1 MKRLFALGLAVAM
14 LLVSATGCGKKAEK
28 KKAAV
33 SSNTM
38 LQAGDTNLTWAEVKA
53 KMPKDLGKKIVFYNW
68 NEANSMPGAEK
79 AMENF
84 TKETGIEIEWKT
96 AAYRDYSTELAAM
109 ITTNNSPD
117 IVRLRCQDPAV
128 MPYLTPLTDYG
139 YDFTDQ
145 AWDHNAMYHY
155 MFNNKPYAAV
165 LKNTPYFQP
174 SVMYYNRDL
183 VGRFNMEDPYKL
195 WKAGQWTYDKLA
207 TMCVKFAKTAGSQYT
222 AITTINAGYT
232 NTIGASFTKYN
243 PEKNKFESGM
253 DSKDLLT
260 AWQWTAQLK
269 AKGVIAEKDIDY
281 DGFDNGLI
289 LFYTDSLIAAR
300 TTHFY
305 AKPVKAQGN
314 LGVVPLPSI
323 TGVEYK
329 VNLSENEAYAIPQ
342 GAKNPKAVPYFLRYW
357 LSAENYDMNKFYCDA
372 QAKEV
377 ADYLKTQKYT
387 MNADAWINKEVHGAN
402 SIEIGMALRN
412 SDPAQVKTV
421 IDSYKPVIDTFVQ
434 MSNEKIA
441 EMN

>member
-33 SSNTM
+33 TSNTK

-53 KMPKDLGKKIVFYNW
+53 KMPKDLGKEIVFYNW
-68 NEANSMPGAEK
+68 NEASSMPGAEK
-79 AMENF
+79 AIENF
-84 TKETGIEIEWKT
+84 TKETGISVKWET
-96 AAYRDYSTELAAM
+96 AQYEEYSTELAAM

-128 MPYLTPLTDYG
+128 MPYLTPITDYG

-145 AWDHNAMYHY
+145 AWDLDAMYFY

-165 LKNTPYFQP
+165 MKDTPYFQP
-174 SVMYYNRDL
+174 SVMYYNRSL
-183 VGRFNMEDPYKL
+183 LSKAELEDPYTL
-195 WKAGQWTYDKLA
+195 WKAGEWTYDKFSQ
-207 TMCVKFAKTAGSQYT
+207 MCNKFSKKAGSQYT
-222 AITTINAGYT
+222 AFTTLSAGYV
-232 NTIGASFTKYN
+232 NTMGVSFSRYN
-243 PEKNKFESGM
+243 PEKNKFESNM
-253 DSKDLLT
+253 ASKDLL
-260 AWQWTAQLK
+260 ASWQWVSQLN
-269 AKGVIAEKDIDY
+269 AKGVISERDIDR

-305 AKPVKAQGN
+305 CKPVKAQGN

-323 TGVEYK
+323 AGRDYL

-357 LSAENYDMNKFYCDA
+357 LSSENYDMTKFYCDA

-377 ADYLKTQKYT
+377 ADYLKTQPYT
-387 MNADAWINKEVHGAN
+387 MDADAWMNKDIHGAGN
-402 SIEIGMALRN
+402 IEIEMALRN

-421 IDSYKPVIDTFVQ
+421 IDSYKPVVDTYVS
-434 MSNEKIA
+434 MANEKIA

>member
-33 SSNTM
+33 TTNTK

-53 KMPKDLGKKIVFYNW
+53 KMPKDLGKEIVFYNW
-68 NEANSMPGAEK
+68 NEASSMPGAEK
-79 AMENF
+79 AIENF
-84 TKETGIEIEWKT
+84 TKETGISVKWKT
-96 AAYRDYSTELAAM
+96 ASYSEYSTELAAM

-128 MPYLTPLTDYG
+128 IPYLTPISDYG

-145 AWDHNAMYHY
+145 AWDHDAMYFY

-165 LKNTPYFQP
+165 LKDTPYFQP
-174 SVMYYNRDL
+174 SVIYYNRDL
-183 VGRFNMEDPYKL
+183 VTRFNMEDPYTL
-195 WKAGQWTYDKLA
+195 WKAGEWTYDKFA
-207 TMCVKFAKTAGSQYT
+207 QMCVKFSKTVGSQYT
-222 AITTINAGYT
+222 AITTINAGYNYT
-232 NTIGASFTKYN
+232 MGVAFSRYN
-243 PEKNKFESGM
+243 PEKNKFESNM

-260 AWQWTAQLK
+260 AWQWTSQLN
-269 AKGVIAEKDIDY
+269 AKNVISETQIDY

-305 AKPVKAQGN
+305 CKPLKAQGN

-323 TGVEYK
+323 AGRDYL

-357 LSAENYDMNKFYCDA
+357 LSSENYDMSKFYCDA

-377 ADYLKTQKYT
+377 ADYLKTQDYT
-387 MNADAWINKEVHGAN
+387 MNCDAWMNKEVHGA
-402 SIEIGMALRN
+402 SHIEIGMALRN

-421 IDSYKPVIDTFVQ
+421 IDSYKPVIDTYVE
-434 MSNEKIA
+434 MANEKIA
-441 EMN
+441 DMN

>member
-33 SSNTM
+33 TTNTK

-53 KMPKDLGKKIVFYNW
+53 KMPKDLGKEIVFYNW
-68 NEANSMPGAEK
+68 NEASSMPGAEK
-79 AMENF
+79 AIENF
-84 TKETGIEIEWKT
+84 TKETGIEVVWKT
-96 AAYRDYSTELAAM
+96 TSYYDYSTELAAM
-109 ITTNNSPD
+109 ITTNNAPD

-155 MFNNKPYAAV
+155 MFNNEPYAAV
-165 LKNTPYFQP
+165 LKDTPYFQP

-195 WKAGQWTYDKLA
+195 WKAGQWTYNKLA
-207 TMCVKFAKTAGSQYT
+207 TMCVKFSKTAGSQYK
-222 AITTINAGYT
+222 AITTMEGGYR
-232 NTIGASFTKYN
+232 NTIGASYTRYN

-253 DSKDLLT
+253 DDKNLLI
-260 AWQWTAQLK
+260 AGQWIAQLN
-269 AKGVIAEKDIDY
+269 AKDVIATKDIDF
-281 DGFDNGLI
+281 DAFDNGLI

-314 LGVVPLPSI
+314 LGVVPLPTI
-323 TGVEYK
+323 PDAEYK

-357 LSAENYDMNKFYCDA
+357 LSSENYDMTKFYCDA

-377 ADYLKTQKYT
+377 ADYLKTQPYV
-387 MNADAWINKEVHGAN
+387 MNADAWLNKDVHGATN
-402 SIEIGMALRN
+402 IEINQAIRDA
-412 SDPAQVKTV
+412 DPAQVKTI

-434 MSNEKIA
+434 MANEKIA
-441 EMN
+441 EMK

>member
-28 KKAAV
+28 KKPAV
-33 SSNTM
+33 TTNTKI
-38 LQAGDTNLTWAEVKA
+38 QAGDTNLTWAEVKA

-68 NEANSMPGAEK
+68 NEPNSIPGAEK
-79 AMENF
+79 AIENF
-84 TKETGIEIEWKT
+84 TAETGIEIEWKT

-128 MPYLTPLTDYG
+128 MPYLTPITDYG

-145 AWDHNAMYHY
+145 AWDHDAMYHY
-155 MFNNKPYAAV
+155 QFNNEPYAAV

-183 VGRFNMEDPYKL
+183 IGRFNMEDPYKL

-207 TMCVKFAKTAGSQYT
+207 TMCVKFSKTAGGQYT
-222 AITTINAGYT
+222 AITTLDAGYA
-232 NTIGASFTKYN
+232 NTMGANFVKYN

-253 DSKDLLT
+253 GSKDLLSS
-260 AWQWTAQLK
+260 WQWVAQLS
-269 AKGVIAEKDIDY
+269 ARGVIAVKDVDY

-305 AKPVKAQGN
+305 AKPVKAQDN
-314 LGVVPLPSI
+314 LGVLPLPTI
-323 TGVEYK
+323 TGRDYLVH
-329 VNLSENEAYAIPQ
+329 LSENEAYAIPK

-357 LSAENYDMNKFYCDA
+357 LSSENYDMTKFYCDA

-387 MNADAWINKEVHGAN
+387 MDAEAWISAEVHGATA
-402 SIEIGMALRN
+402 IAIRKELRDA
-412 SDPAQVKTV
+412 DPAQVKTI
-421 IDSYKPVIDTFVQ
+421 IDSYKPVIDTFVE